1 MVRAPSRLA
10 PSRAPEYVADA
21 EPSDPTSVSYPRGTR
36 MRTVTLPIED
46 YAVIGDLRTA
56 AVVGLNGSIDWLCL
70 PDFDSS
76 SCFARILG
84 DESHGFWQLAPSA
97 GASATRR
104 RYRENSL
111 VLETEF
117 DTSTGT
123 VRVTDFMPIRET
135 HPQVIRLV
143 EGVTGVVDMRMNLTV
158 RFGYGNEIPW
168 VTSTEGLVRMT
179 AGPEAVAL
187 WHDVTP
193 VGEDMHTVAD
203 FTVDQGQRFAFTFV
217 WYPSHEDPPPPL
229 DASYAVRHTDDF
241 WRDWAAQCTYEGP
254 WREAVV
260 RSLIT
265 LKALT
270 FAPTGGIVAAVTT
283 SLPET
288 LGGSRNWDYRYC
300 WLRDATFT
308 LESLMRGGYLDEAT
322 AWHDW
327 LLRAVAGDVGQL
339 QIMYGPAGERRL
351 EEWEVSWLP
360 GYEKSTPVRI
370 GNAASGQF
378 QLDVFGEVM
387 SALYHSAH
395 AEGVTNQAVWGLQRV
410 LMDYVESRWVE
421 PDEGIWEVRGPRR
434 HFTYS
439 KVMAWVAVDRAIT
452 TLEEWPDL
460 EGPIERWRELRQA
473 IFDEVCTR
481 GYNEDAG
488 AFTQYYGSDQLDAS
502 LLRIPLVGFLPP
514 SDPRVIAT
522 INAIKTSL
530 VDEGLVLRYRT
541 HDASVD
547 TTAGATA
554 GVDGLTGREGAFL
567 ACSFWL
573 VDCLHLIGR
582 TEDAHELFTRLLS
595 LRNDLGLLSEEYD
608 TAAQRLVGNFPQ
620 AFSHVSLVNTAYR
633 LGRPNQSATTPASTT
648 DTRVDSETKTLV
660 PPTARPAAATR
671 HHRGR

>member
-1 MVRAPSRLA
+1 M
-10 PSRAPEYVADA
+10 
-21 EPSDPTSVSYPRGTR
+21 
-36 MRTVTLPIED
+36 PIED

-56 AVVGLNGSIDWLCL
+56 AVVSVNGSIDWLCL
-70 PDFDSS
+70 PDFDSPA
-76 SCFARILG
+76 CFAQLLG
-84 DESHGFWQLAPSA
+84 DESHGFWQLAP
-97 GASATRR
+97 ASGTGTARR
-104 RYRENSL
+104 KYREDSL

-117 DTSTGT
+117 DTPTGT

-135 HPQVIRLV
+135 HPQVMRLV
-143 EGVTGVVDMRMNLTV
+143 DGVSGTVDMHMTLAV
-158 RFGYGNEIPW
+158 RFGYGSEIPW
-168 VTSTEGLVRMT
+168 VTSTEGIVRLT

-187 WHDVTP
+187 WHGVTP

-203 FTVDQGQRFAFTFV
+203 FTVSEGQRFAFTLV

-229 DASYAVRHTDDF
+229 DASYALRRTDNF
-241 WRDWAAQCTYEGP
+241 WRDWAAQCTYQGP

-270 FAPTGGIVAAVTT
+270 YAPTGGIVAAATT
-283 SLPET
+283 SLPEA
-288 LGGSRNWDYRYC
+288 LGGNRNWDYRYC

-308 LESLMRGGYLDEAT
+308 LESLLRGGYLEEAM
-322 AWHDW
+322 AWRDW

-351 EEWEVSWLP
+351 EEWEASWLP
-360 GYEKSTPVRI
+360 GYEKSAPVRI

-395 AEGVTNQAVWGLQRV
+395 AEGVNSRAVWNLQLV
-410 LMDYVESRWVE
+410 LMDYVEARWVE

-439 KVMAWVAVDRAIT
+439 KVMAWVAVDRAIK

-460 EGPIERWRELRQA
+460 EGPIERWRTLRQK
-473 IFDEVCTR
+473 ITDEVCAR
-481 GYNEDAG
+481 GYNEDAK

-502 LLRIPLVGFLPP
+502 LLRIPLVGFLPA
-514 SDPRVIAT
+514 SDPRVVAT
-522 INAIKTSL
+522 INAISDSL
-530 VDEGLVLRYRT
+530 LDGGLVLRYQT
-541 HDASVD
+541 HDED
-547 TTAGATA
+547 T

-582 TEDAHELFTRLLS
+582 DEDANALFARLLA

-608 TAAQRLVGNFPQ
+608 TVAHRLVGNFPQ
-620 AFSHVSLVNTAYR
+620 AFSHVSLVNAAYR
-633 LGRPNQSATTPASTT
+633 LGQVDGTTPTPAPEPAG
-648 DTRVDSETKTLV
+648 RLVDYANSLL
-660 PPTARPAAATR
+660 PPAARRVRTR
-671 HHRGR
+671 HHHRGR